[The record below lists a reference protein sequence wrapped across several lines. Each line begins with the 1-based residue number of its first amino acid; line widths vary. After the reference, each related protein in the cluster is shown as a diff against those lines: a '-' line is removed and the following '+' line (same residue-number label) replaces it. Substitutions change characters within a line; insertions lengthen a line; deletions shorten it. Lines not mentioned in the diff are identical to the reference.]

1 MFAKVLSVVVFDGGF
16 DVVDPLKFLVGD
28 GVPSVLFG
36 GGGGGGGGGE
46 RSHEDFV
53 VAKALAG
60 LLMVLSNQLLH
71 LISNW
76 L

>member
-1 MFAKVLSVVVFDGGF
+1 MFAKVLTVVLLDGGF
-16 DVVDPLKFLVGD
+16 DVVDPLEFLVGD

-46 RSHEDFV
+46 RSHAEFV

-71 LISNW
+71 LISYW